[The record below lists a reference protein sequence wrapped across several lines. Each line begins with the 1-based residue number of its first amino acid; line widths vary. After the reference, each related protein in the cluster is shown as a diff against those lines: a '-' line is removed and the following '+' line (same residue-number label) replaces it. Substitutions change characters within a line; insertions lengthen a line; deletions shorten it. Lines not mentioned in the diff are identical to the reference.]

1 MYETI
6 KDSFNIGDTK
16 KIVRRYCTCELCLP
30 SK

>member
-16 KIVRRYCTCELCLP
+16 KIVRR
-30 SK
+30 